1 MPPPQPQRPLTDRGE
16 VDEIGDLRDRKT
28 WLSGILVQFSYTNF
42 HHDPHPIAVVLYADR
57 QWTHALNVSYLTGQ
71 QRRQFKGGLRS
82 WYWLDPRLKYF
93 WLKLYNK
100 TCLVAY
106 RTYRTPL
113 LHPLSAWVIEE
124 VKDSIP
130 ESMEMLGRINGI
142 QPTDWGKFSA
152 RATKAAAARDIAVS
166 NRPSPRP
173 NQQRPSSRP
182 NARPLQIR
190 VQEAIRRVDRA
201 NARPPSLRPRSQ
213 RPGG

>member
-1 MPPPQPQRPLTDRGE
+1 
-16 VDEIGDLRDRKT
+16 
-28 WLSGILVQFSYTNF
+28 LVQFAYVNA
-42 HHDPHPIAVVLYADR
+42 HHDPHPITVVLYSDR
-57 QWTHALNVSYLTGQ
+57 RYTHAINVSYLTGQ
-71 QRRQFKGGLRS
+71 QRRQFKDGLRS
-82 WYWLDPRLKYF
+82 WMFLDSRLRYF

-100 TCLVAY
+100 TSLIGY
-106 RTYRTPL
+106 RTYFTYL
-113 LHPLSAWVIEE
+113 LHPLSAWVIDE

-142 QPTDWGKFSA
+142 KPTDWGKFAA

-190 VQEAIRRVDRA
+190 VQEAIRRVERA
-201 NARPPSLRPRSQ
+201 NVRPPPLRPRSQ
-213 RPGG
+213 RPGA